1 MTIHSRNRRPTIR
14 DVARE
19 AGVSHQ
25 TVSRVLNDHPKV
37 ASETR
42 ARVLQVME
50 AMGYE
55 RNLAAQMLT
64 TQHSKTIQ
72 IITLDAEFHLDVT
85 QFTQPVKQAGYSAV
99 VTDCTTDSLAKTLDE
114 AAARMVDGIM
124 LYAPKAF
131 IADDKLIALSHGIPL
146 VRRDYAIDSRLTWIG
161 FDQQHASRL
170 AVQHL
175 IDLGH
180 RRIAHITG
188 SLEFINTRLRHDGY
202 MKTLEEH
209 NLEPGPVYV
218 GTYGAERRDM
228 KNGYDGVHELLK
240 QGQEF
245 TALQVVN
252 DRNAMGAMR
261 ALADHGLRVP
271 HDVSIVGFDDNPIAS
286 YLVPPLTTIHFDFDF
301 QAQLGFQFL
310 FDQIRNPET
319 YKHHHHV
326 LIADLV
332 VRESTRAPE

>member
-1 MTIHSRNRRPTIR
+1 MPTHPQNRRPTIR

-25 TVSRVLNDHPKV
+25 TVSRVLNDYPKV
-37 ASETR
+37 APETR

-64 TQHSKTIQ
+64 TQRSRTIQ
-72 IITLDAEFHLDVT
+72 IVTLDAEFHLDIT

-99 VTDCTTDSLAKTLDE
+99 VTDCTAESLAKTLDE

-124 LYAPKAF
+124 LYAPRSCMP
-131 IADDKLIALSHGIPL
+131 DDKLIALSHGIPL

-161 FDQQHASRL
+161 FDQQHATHL
-170 AVQHL
+170 AVRHL

-202 MKTLEEH
+202 VKTMGEHDLES
-209 NLEPGPVYV
+209 GPVYV
-218 GTYGAERRDM
+218 GTYGAQRRDM
-228 KNGYDGVHELLK
+228 KNGYDGMCELLK
-240 QGQEF
+240 RDREF
-245 TALQVVN
+245 TALLVVN

-271 HDVSIVGFDDNPIAS
+271 DDVSIVGFDDNPIAS
-286 YLVPPLTTIHFDFDF
+286 YLVPPLTTVYFDFDF
-301 QAQLGFQFL
+301 QAQLGFQYL
-310 FDQIRNPET
+310 FEQIRNPET
-319 YKHHHHV
+319 YKHHQHV

-332 VRESTRAPE
+332 VRQSTRAPA